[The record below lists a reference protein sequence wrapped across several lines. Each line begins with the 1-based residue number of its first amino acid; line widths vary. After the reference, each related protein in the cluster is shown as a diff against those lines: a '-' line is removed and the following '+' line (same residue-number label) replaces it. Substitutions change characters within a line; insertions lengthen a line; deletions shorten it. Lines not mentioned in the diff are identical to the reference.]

1 MRISSGKEIAKDY
14 KKFFANMPK
23 EGNQLNEYGKSV

>member
-1 MRISSGKEIAKDY
+1 MRISSGKDIAKDY

-23 EGNQLNEYGKSV
+23 EN